1 MKVFIGFKKR
11 IFLFLITCFAFNFL
25 NVNAVT
31 AGRRKR
37 RRDLDSTQTVSNE
50 KFSKTV
56 SRYIF
61 DGEIDSDQEF
71 FIWECEPNFHFT
83 ELILSWNAMRPESGK
98 MTFWVN
104 VKHSSWAGWQRL
116 AEWGASSQRT
126 FVNKLNRY
134 VHTTHSKVELKK
146 GQLGTAFKV
155 KVVFQK
161 GANPKNLKA
170 LFACLSNVKKF
181 KGDSYVSNL
190 PSVIVSGV
198 PRQSQMVLN
207 HPRYRDLCSPTS
219 TGIIVNYFN
228 KKLYGD
234 CSHDLNSYMVDFADK
249 VYDNGYL
256 NIYGNWPLNV
266 AAAHDATYGNV
277 FFRVER
283 LNFFDDLY
291 KYLSKKIP
299 VAVSVRKLRGG
310 ATSYTNGHLLV
321 VVGWNKEKQC
331 VLCIDPAFPRNS
343 TTPKAYRLRSFLRAW
358 GRSLHLSY
366 VPIPREQ
373 FSELA

>member
-1 MKVFIGFKKR
+1 MKVFAGFKR
-11 IFLFLITCFAFNFL
+11 RFFLFLILSFAFNFL
-25 NVNAVT
+25 NLNATEV
-31 AGRRKR
+31 GRRKR
-37 RRDLDSTQTVSNE
+37 RRNLDSTQNIGNE
-50 KFSKTV
+50 NFSKTV
-56 SRYIF
+56 SRYIS
-61 DGEIDSDQEF
+61 DDEIDSNQEF
-71 FIWECEPNFHFT
+71 FIWECEPNFPFT
-83 ELILSWNAMRPESGK
+83 ELILSWNAIRPESGK

-104 VKHSSWAGWQRL
+104 IKHSSWAGWQRL
-116 AEWGASSQRT
+116 AEWGAKSQRT
-126 FVNKLNRY
+126 FVNKLNRF

-146 GQLGTAFKV
+146 GQMGTAFKV

-181 KGDSYVSNL
+181 KGGAYVSNL

-234 CSHDLNSYMVDFADK
+234 CSHDLNSYMVDFAGK

-299 VAVSVRKLRGG
+299 VAVSVRRLRGG
-310 ATSYTNGHLLV
+310 ATSYANGHLMV
-321 VVGWNKEKQC
+321 VVGWNREKQC
-331 VLCIDPAFPRNS
+331 VLCIDPAFSRNS
-343 TTPKAYRLRSFLRAW
+343 STPKAYRLRSFLGAW

-373 FSELA
+373 FAEMA

>member
-1 MKVFIGFKKR
+1 MKIFNGFKRR
-11 IFLFLITCFAFNFL
+11 IFLLLMLSLVFNSL
-25 NVNAVT
+25 AAYANTKRVR
-31 AGRRKR
+31 GRRHS
-37 RRDLDSTQTVSNE
+37 DSAQTFSNE

-61 DGEIDSDQEF
+61 EGEIDPGQKS
-71 FIWECEPNFHFT
+71 FIWECEPNFPFT
-83 ELILSWNAMRPESGK
+83 EFILSWNAMRPECGK
-98 MTFWVN
+98 LTFWVN
-104 VKHSSWAGWQRL
+104 IKHNSWAGWQRL
-116 AEWGASSQRT
+116 AEWGATSQRT

-146 GQLGTAFKV
+146 GQLGRAFQV
-155 KVVFQK
+155 KVVFQN

-181 KGDSYVSNL
+181 RDGSYASNL
-190 PSVIVSGV
+190 PSVIVNGV

-228 KKLYGD
+228 KKLYGY
-234 CSHDLNSYMVDFADK
+234 CSNDLNSYMVDFADK

-283 LNFFDDLY
+283 LNYFSDLY

-310 ATSYTNGHLLV
+310 ATSYSNGHLMV

-343 TTPKAYRLRSFLRAW
+343 YTPKAYRLRSFLRAW

-373 FSELA
+373 FAELA